1 MSGFSFFKSFLA
13 SLGLNTLLS
22 LTVDDAEG
30 MVHFA
35 APQAPLM
42 SMEAMK
48 MKAVNSVDHSGIVL
62 PEDQLSYV

>member
-22 LTVDDAEG
+22 LTVDVAEG

-48 MKAVNSVDHSGIVL
+48 MKAVNSVEPFL
-62 PEDQLSYV
+62 E